1 LINIQYYIILFCC
14 LAIFA
19 CDTESTIDPNFENY
33 FIKYY
38 GNDGNQTGV
47 DIVSLPDGFALLGTD
62 VSSLGG
68 SQLLLVRTD
77 DVGNEQWSVNVGGSS
92 IEANALALDNSGNFV
107 LLGTHTVS
115 NSDKDVVVIR
125 VSPDGSQLDS
135 IGFGTTD
142 TIEEGHD
149 LTITSGGDIILVG
162 STTNVDQ
169 SKPNYNVATDLKD
182 IYSVRLDANF
192 IPYTPTNWRRVSGFP
207 GIEEGA
213 SILEKSDGTFLF
225 FGTTDRPPSSSQK
238 DGFNMFLY
246 PAGNDG
252 EALSITSLQL
262 FGTLS
267 DESGNEMV
275 QTVDGGFIMIGTS
288 STGASNSDIFLAR
301 VRSNNDF
308 ISSSVLNSGR
318 NLSGVSIQE
327 STRGGL
333 ILLGRELE
341 NNTNN
346 IYLARA
352 SVDGSLIWE
361 QSFGGIDDD
370 DPGRVIEGVDGS
382 IILSGTIELESQTK
396 MCLIKVNALGE
407 LKPI

>member
-1 LINIQYYIILFCC
+1 MTRIRYYIIIFSC

-19 CDTESTIDPNFENY
+19 CDTESTITPNFEDY
-33 FIKYY
+33 FIKYF
-38 GNDGNQTGV
+38 GNDGNQFGV
-47 DIVSLPDGFALLGTD
+47 DLVSLPEGYAMLGTD
-62 VSSLGG
+62 ISSLGE
-68 SQLLLVRTD
+68 SKMFLVRTD
-77 DVGNEQWSVNVGGSS
+77 ALGNQQWSINVGGNS
-92 IEANALALDNSGNFV
+92 IEANALALDNSGNFI
-107 LLGTHTVS
+107 LLGTHTIS
-115 NSDKDVVVIR
+115 NSDKDVIVMR
-125 VSPDGSQLDS
+125 VSADGVQLDS
-135 IGFGTTD
+135 IGFGTTG
-142 TIEEGHD
+142 TIEEGRD

-169 SKPNYNVATDLKD
+169 TKPNYNPATDLKD
-182 IYSVRLDANF
+182 IYSIRLDASF
-192 IPYTPTNWRRVSGFP
+192 APFTPTNWRRVSGFP
-207 GIEEGA
+207 GIEEGS
-213 SILEKSDGTFLF
+213 SILEKNDGTFLF

-262 FGTLS
+262 FGTLA

-275 QTVDGGFIMIGTS
+275 QTIDGGFVMVGTS
-288 STGASNSDIFLAR
+288 SSGTNNDIFLAR

-308 ISSSVLNSGR
+308 ISSSVLNSGK
-318 NLSGVSIQE
+318 NLTGVSIKE
-327 STRGGL
+327 SAQGGL

-352 SVDGSLIWE
+352 RVDGSLIWE
-361 QSFGGIDDD
+361 QSFGGIDNDL
-370 DPGRVIEGVDGS
+370 PGRVIEEADGS

-396 MCLIKVNALGE
+396 MCLIKVNTLGE